1 MGGAAWDGLLLV
13 PAGAIV
19 MGSPENEP
27 AGTRMK
33 LSVRWVLADGFWMA
47 KYEWPRALWR
57 GSRHRAAVD
66 RHKLH
71 PVNMVS
77 QSKDTRDRE
86 IRPMNAAAQK
96 LLPAGWE
103 FAMPGEDQWEYAAL
117 RVQRPVVIR
126 QRCKATAAPRKFCR
140 QDRLRHR

>member
-1 MGGAAWDGLLLV
+1 
-13 PAGAIV
+13 
-19 MGSPENEP
+19 MGSPENETGRH
-27 AGTRMK
+27 ADEAERE
-33 LSVRWVLADGFWMA
+33 VVLADGFWMA

-57 GSRHRAAVD
+57 GNRHRSAID

-103 FAMPGEDQWEYAAL
+103 FAMPGEDQWEYAA
-117 RVQRPVVIR
+117 R
-126 QRCKATAAPRKFCR
+126 AGTAGPWSFGSDVK
-140 QDRLRHR
+140 LLVRHANFADKNE